1 MLTLRLAI
9 ASLLA
14 TSTAAF
20 ADGFAPVTQ
29 REIFVE
35 LVNARELRHPMGI
48 RLVVTPDGQITGRA
62 MGLPVTGRWEWQD
75 GYFCREMEWSGTEIP
90 FNCQLVEA
98 KARERL
104 RFTVD
109 KGAGETATFRLQ

>member
-1 MLTLRLAI
+1 MIVNLG
-9 ASLLA
+9 SVQLLA